1 MIMKE
6 EWRGVIYQGKDYSD
20 KYEVSN
26 LGRFRNAKTKR
37 IIKQTINKTGYYGYC
52 ATLGQKNKYKL
63 FKIHRAVAES
73 FIPNPNNYPMINHID
88 GNKLNNCV
96 NNLEWCTN
104 KYNIHHAM
112 NMGLLDDNLKK
123 LKELNIQ
130 KAKGVKATNIK
141 TQNVIK
147 FKSITE
153 ASNFLGDEAKRRH
166 ITEVANNKRKTA
178 YGYIWEWI

>member
-1 MIMKE
+1 MID
-6 EWRGVIYQGKDYSD
+6 VIG
-20 KYEVSN
+20 YEN
-26 LGRFRNAKTKR
+26 LY
-37 IIKQTINKTGYYGYC
+37 TINTNGDVYSVKR
-52 ATLGQKNKYKL
+52 NKYLKHFIDKDGYAYVSLSKNCKGKKFKL
-63 FKIHRAVAES
+63 HRLLAIH
-73 FIPNPNNYPMINHID
+73 FIPNPDNKPEINHID

-141 TQNVIK
+141 TQNVIE

-166 ITEVANNKRKTA
+166 ITEVANGKRKTA
-178 YGYIWEWI
+178 YGYKWEWI